1 MPRRNFDAS
10 MIARL
15 REDQAQAAYLRRQR
29 LVTGPPVSSGTNNI
43 LLNPQTTNYNSSSQ
57 TQVLNGMET
66 TFINGSLRNVYN
78 VGCICDLNEVLSE
91 PTPPV
96 PPIPPIPPT
105 PPPSAGGVWW
115 ATSQIAYASY
125 VLAMN
130 VDSSGYIYQLIGYI
144 GTGADSLELNNYVS
158 DSTTPIT
165 VSPYGT
171 IANSNLTDTCLV
183 KYDPSGQVQWA
194 TTLTGVNT
202 DLGSSIAFDS
212 TGNVV
217 IAAIITSSIVTINSF
232 VSGGGGSPVTVTPY
246 GTLTALPGV
255 VSYVLVVKY
264 SPNGTAQWVT
274 QINSATVLITPYLA
288 IDSADNIYIT
298 GESPASAS
306 SYIDFYNQNGV
317 VAGAIQIALYGR
329 ISTIASQTI
338 FLAKYNS
345 NGIAQWATKFQSSS
359 GGSLGVSN
367 ICVSPD
373 GTVNICGGCATNSIV
388 FYRWASTVGTTITT
402 LLTAFVNAPGFPFS
416 FFVKYDPF
424 GNIIL
429 GSTIW
434 NQTGPFS
441 LQDSMG
447 LITDAANNLY
457 ISGAFSGNLIIN
469 SFISISGFLL
479 NTTTYGTLTN
489 GGGTSKNTYIIK
501 YDSGG
506 TVQWAT
512 RVWNA
517 SIAGP
522 GSATVDLNG
531 NLYVSGTYDSAVTID
546 NFVSGGGGGAITTT
560 PYATMATQAGT
571 DTYSIIKYSPIG
583 SAIWATN
590 GTAPGP
596 TTTDLTYIKCD
607 GNNAI
612 YYSSSYASMPAINN
626 YVSITTGIV
635 NTIFYNNL
643 SMLGAYYNAMLVKYA
658 I

>member
-57 TQVLNGMET
+57 TQAQNGMET
-66 TFINGSLRNVYN
+66 TFINGSLRNVYT
-78 VGCICDLNEVLSE
+78 VGCACDLNEVLSE

-105 PPPSAGGVWW
+105 PPPSAGSVWW

-130 VDSSGYIYQLIGYI
+130 VDPSGYIYQLIGYI
-144 GTGADSLELNNYVS
+144 GTGADSLALNNYVS

-194 TTLTGVNT
+194 TTITGANV
-202 DLGSSIAFDS
+202 DLGSSIGFDS
-212 TGNVV
+212 AGNVI
-217 IAAIITSSIVTINSF
+217 IAATIASSTVTINSF
-232 VSGGGGSPVTVTPY
+232 VSGGGGGPIVLSSY
-246 GTLTALPGV
+246 GTFTAFPGV
-255 VSYVLVVKY
+255 VSYILLVKY
-264 SPNGTAQWVT
+264 TANGTVQWAT
-274 QINSATVLITPYLA
+274 QINSATQLITPYLA

-298 GESPASAS
+298 GESPNSAA

-317 VAGAIQIALYGR
+317 LAGVLQIALYGR
-329 ISTIASQTI
+329 LSTVALETI

-345 NGIAQWATKFQSSS
+345 NGIVQWVTDFRASSS
-359 GGSLGVSN
+359 GGFGVNN
-367 ICVSPD
+367 ICISPD
-373 GTVNICGGCATNSIV
+373 GSINICGGSESNSIILN
-388 FYRWASTVGTTITT
+388 RWASTVGTTITT
-402 LLTAFVNAPGFPFS
+402 LLAAFIPAPGAPFS
-416 FFVKYDPF
+416 FFVKYNPF
-424 GNIIL
+424 GDIIL
-429 GSTIW
+429 GSRIV
-434 NQTGPFS
+434 NATGPFS
-441 LQDSMG
+441 LQDPMG
-447 LITDAANNLY
+447 LITDTANNLY
-457 ISGAFSGNLIIN
+457 ITGAFSGNLLIYN
-469 SFISISGFLL
+469 FISISGSIL
-479 NTTTYGTLTN
+479 NTIIYGTLTN
-489 GGGTSKNTYIIK
+489 GGGTAKNTYVIK

-512 RVWNA
+512 RIWNA
-517 SIAGP
+517 SVAGP
-522 GSATVDLNG
+522 GSATVDLSG

-560 PYATMATQAGT
+560 PYASMATQAGS
-571 DTYSIIKYSPIG
+571 DTYSIIKYSPTG

-626 YVSITTGIV
+626 YVSTTAGIV
-635 NTIFYNNL
+635 NTTFYNNL